1 MPAKARPSSTQIAG
15 GKLATTTRR
24 LRARASNPRRRREM
38 PKTVLDKVV
47 AAIGALAEPGG
58 ASRPAIAKAV
68 KAADGEVSAAL
79 LKAALSKGVAKGVLE
94 QSGQRFAL
102 VGVTLAPREVAQV
115 ESAVLKEGSGEP
127 CAVGDTVSMAYVGSL
142 QVAPAREVRSGS
154 FKRHSHPHHHQV
166 DGSVFDQAKTFSFQ
180 LGAGVR
186 RVGLGFGLG

>member
-1 MPAKARPSSTQIAG
+1 
-15 GKLATTTRR
+15 
-24 LRARASNPRRRREM
+24 M

-127 CAVGDTVSMAYVGSL
+127 CAVGDTVSMAYIGSL
-142 QVAPAREVRSGS
+142 QVKGWIEDGHYLPGCTRHRARGRARS
-154 FKRHSHPHHHQV
+154 
-166 DGSVFDQAKTFSFQ
+166 A
-180 LGAGVR
+180 AAAA
-186 RVGLGFGLG
+186 

>member
-1 MPAKARPSSTQIAG
+1 
-15 GKLATTTRR
+15 
-24 LRARASNPRRRREM
+24 M

-115 ESAVLKEGSGEP
+115 ESSVLKEGSGEP

-142 QVAPAREVRSGS
+142 QVAPARLVRSGS
-154 FKRHSHPHHHQV
+154 LEPQPQPHLHQV

-186 RVGLGFGLG
+186 RLGLGTVGLG

>member
-1 MPAKARPSSTQIAG
+1 
-15 GKLATTTRR
+15 
-24 LRARASNPRRRREM
+24 M

-102 VGVTLAPREVAQV
+102 VGVTVAPREVAQI

-142 QVAPAREVRSGS
+142 QVRGVDRRRPLPSGLHAAPSPQAGPLGRGGRVTSSARRKSHPLSNPCTLQVAPAPLTTESRTTHYCPIPLKP
-154 FKRHSHPHHHQV
+154 F
-166 DGSVFDQAKTFSFQ
+166 
-180 LGAGVR
+180 
-186 RVGLGFGLG
+186 